1 MKFLLLISAFF
12 ILTSALYSTPFTT
25 QKGGHCYTI
34 DIPDYMISTY
44 NLNDVASIQYENT
57 AKEAYTIVIEDSK
70 SQLESVGIKFMN
82 PNEFLTQFISN
93 YLLDAVDRKL
103 GSTSEFVA
111 NGNNHSQTELSW
123 TQEEDKFFMLIT
135 VVETKTHFYKIL
147 SWSLVENKQTLYD
160 DFMKISK
167 SLKD

>member
-57 AKEAYTIVIEDSK
+57 AK
-70 SQLESVGIKFMN
+70 
-82 PNEFLTQFISN
+82 
-93 YLLDAVDRKL
+93 DRK
-103 GSTSEFVA
+103 S
-111 NGNNHSQTELSW
+111 
-123 TQEEDKFFMLIT
+123 
-135 VVETKTHFYKIL
+135 VV
-147 SWSLVENKQTLYD
+147 
-160 DFMKISK
+160 
-167 SLKD
+167 